1 DGPRYQGRSRLDELL
16 PPVPGRRRVR
26 WLQDLGHRPRE
37 PPYDAGSLQ
46 PDEEPARQLQHQT
59 ARAVLGPVMPE
70 SIVLARIIA
79 TPAAREAIRLLR
91 AARGGPVMFVQSG
104 GCCAG
109 STPMCFPVGEFLVGD
124 IDVLLGEIDGCPFY
138 IDKRLDEAWHEEQF
152 LLDVAP
158 GEPEDFSL
166 PAGDNLHFVTRSPHL
181 RLASAP
187 DESVLSSAPEWST
200 P

>member
-1 DGPRYQGRSRLDELL
+1 MS
-16 PPVPGRRRVR
+16 
-26 WLQDLGHRPRE
+26 E
-37 PPYDAGSLQ
+37 P
-46 PDEEPARQLQHQT
+46 
-59 ARAVLGPVMPE
+59 M
-70 SIVLARIIA
+70 VLARITA

-109 STPMCFPVGEFLVGD
+109 STPMCFPAGEFLIGD

-138 IDKRLDEAWHEEQF
+138 IDKRLDQAWHQEQF

-166 PAGDNLHFVTRSPHL
+166 PAGDNLHFVTGSP
-181 RLASAP
+181 ACVSPGAP
-187 DESVLSSAPEWST
+187 DENVLSPPLNGARHESSSCHRFPLPLAGAGSSDPRARRG
-200 P
+200 